1 MTAMMFGP
9 YCVGVFE
16 EFFCWN
22 TFLDDGEEAV
32 TNDGVNLMGK
42 EGCRGRETKRRKC
55 GGSMEVNWLRKD
67 GNVKRSPDHVG
78 RLWWRLSSL

>member
-42 EGCRGRETKRRKC
+42 EGCRGRR
-55 GGSMEVNWLRKD
+55 N
-67 GNVKRSPDHVG
+67 
-78 RLWWRLSSL
+78 